1 MSKKW
6 SVKLLEIKQSPV
18 EDCSKECESSLYNE
32 KSVAY
37 YTESVA
43 AWYQTKLERDKSIL
57 TISAGAIGLMIT
69 LSCSFLTGKTFNWAV
84 FILFLVSTIFF
95 AVTIVCS
102 IVIFNKN
109 AGYIECILKEETPRS
124 MGLYDWIS
132 WIFFILGIVA
142 AVAYAVV
149 LLLTN
154 CLHGG

>member
-6 SVKLLEIKQSPV
+6 SVKFLEIKQSPA
-18 EDCSKECESSLYNE
+18 EACSKESENSLYNE

-69 LSCSFLTGKTFNWAV
+69 LSCSFLTGATFSWAA
-84 FILFLVSTIFF
+84 FILFLVSTILF

-102 IVIFNKN
+102 IKIFNKN
-109 AGYIECILKEETPRS
+109 ADYIEHVLKEETPHS
-124 MGLYDWIS
+124 MGVYDWIS
-132 WIFFILGIVA
+132 WIFFILGIIVA
-142 AVAYAVV
+142 IAYAVV

-154 CLHGG
+154 CFHGG

>member
-6 SVKLLEIKQSPV
+6 SVKLLEIEQSPV
-18 EDCSKECESSLYNE
+18 EDCSKECENSLYNE

-37 YTESVA
+37 YAESVA

-69 LSCSFLTGKTFNWAV
+69 LSCSFLTDKTFNWAV

-95 AVTIVCS
+95 AATIVCS
-102 IVIFNKN
+102 IIIFNKN
-109 AGYIECILKEETPRS
+109 AGYIEHVLKEETPHS

-132 WIFFILGIVA
+132 WVFFILGIVVA
-142 AVAYAVV
+142 IAYAVV